1 MGSSNQFYTNLPVNG
16 GALGALLRQP
26 QLFAEVPGDWYVV
39 ITDIERSTNAVFE
52 GKHEQV
58 NLIATGSIV
67 SVLNIAF
74 ARGITVP
81 FFFGGDGA
89 TFLVPP
95 DVIDPVMKA
104 LYQYRV
110 NTKNNFGLE
119 LRTGKVPVGA
129 IYAEAHQLHLAKFS
143 SNPSFSIP
151 VLLGDGLAYAERLI
165 KGPDYLFAEEAATD
179 AALDLTGMQC
189 RWDRIAPPEDQ
200 EEIVTLLVVVGEAG
214 SQAVTFQR
222 VMDKID
228 KLYGAPEK
236 RQPIS
241 VAQLQL
247 KTTFHDLG
255 MEMRVRLGKINWV
268 ELIWT
273 WILNLYGFIYFRTTS
288 GKNYLNSLV
297 EMSDTLVI
305 DGRINTVISGSKD
318 QRMALIAALDKME
331 QEGDLLYGVH
341 ISNASIMSCY
351 VRDLKDGH
359 VHFVDGSEGGYTKA
373 AGMLKAKIRSL
384 NHQ

>member
-16 GALGALLRQP
+16 GTFGALLRQP
-26 QLFAEVPGDWYVV
+26 QLFAEVPADWYVV

-119 LRTGKVPVGA
+119 LRTGKVPVSA

-165 KGPDYLFAEEAATD
+165 KGPDYLFAEEAAAD
-179 AALDLTGMQC
+179 ATLDLTGMQC

-200 EEIVTLLVVVGEAG
+200 EEIVTLLVVVGESR

-222 VMDKID
+222 VMDKMD

-255 MEMRVRLGKINWV
+255 MEMRARLGKINWL

-318 QRMALIAALDKME
+318 QRMALMAALDKME
-331 QEGDLLYGVH
+331 QEGDLFYGVH

-384 NHQ
+384 GHQ